1 MRSMTGYGRGS
12 SEVSGRRVIV
22 EIRSVN
28 HRFLEVKLRGA
39 FAEAGLEQR
48 VTALLRTYL
57 DRGAL
62 HVTLRDE
69 GGGAAESIRC
79 DLSLAEAYAAALEKI
94 RVAIGAPAGDMLA
107 LVASQPGVLSTSH
120 ATADPDELWAALEP
134 AVVAAAKA
142 LVLSREREGAALSA
156 DLITRIDH
164 LEAHAAALQQL
175 TADSPQA
182 HKKRLHDRLARLLD
196 GADVDPQRL
205 AQEVALF
212 ADRVDVAEEL
222 TRLAAHLQEARRLVA
237 VEKAPSGRRLDFLTQ
252 ELHREINTIGSKSQ
266 SAACAA
272 RVVEAKAE
280 LERLREQVQNVE

>member
-1 MRSMTGYGRGS
+1 MTGFGRGT

-22 EIRSVN
+22 EMRSVN
-28 HRFLEVKLRGA
+28 HRFLEVKLRGT

-48 VTALLRTYL
+48 VTALLRTQI

-69 GGGAAESIRC
+69 GGASAESIRT
-79 DLSLAEAYAAALEKI
+79 DVALAQAYATALEEV
-94 RVAIGAPAGDMLA
+94 RVAIGAPVGDMLA

-134 AVVAAAKA
+134 AVSAAAKSLITA
-142 LVLSREREGAALSA
+142 REREGAALSA
-156 DLITRIDH
+156 DLGMRIGH
-164 LEAHAAALQQL
+164 LEAHAAELQQL

-182 HKKRLHDRLARLLD
+182 HKKRLHERLARLLD

-222 TRLAAHLQEARRLVA
+222 TRLAAHLVEARRLV
-237 VEKAPSGRRLDFLTQ
+237 ESERGPTGRRLDFLTQ

>member
-12 SEVSGRRVIV
+12 SEIGGRRVIV
-22 EIRSVN
+22 EMRSVN

-48 VTALLRTYL
+48 VTALLRTHL

-69 GGGAAESIRC
+69 GGGAAESIRS
-79 DLSLAEAYAAALEKI
+79 DLALAEAYASALEKI

-134 AVVAAAKA
+134 AVAAAA
-142 LVLSREREGAALSA
+142 RSLVITREREGAALSA
-156 DLITRIDH
+156 DLATRIDH

-182 HKKRLHDRLARLLD
+182 HKKRLQDRLARLLD

-222 TRLAAHLQEARRLVA
+222 TRLAAHLQEARRLVEL
-237 VEKAPSGRRLDFLTQ
+237 EKAPTGRRLDFLTQ